1 MCRLSCFTFYNSEVN
16 FRSRG
21 LRRPISDTHCFIK
34 DDTTKR
40 DEKDFFNNNI
50 ADDAECKESCPWVQ
64 VFEIKKEENNYILDE
79 KFFRLWSLKLSF
91 TNYKL
96 VPHNFL
102 AYLPFYCN
110 NGFSKESLCT
120 VDYFLQHNVYAMA
133 FKEYSR
139 LCKDITKPVQD
150 QDFETE
156 TQTTNAKLLGSS
168 EKKLTSNVVI

>member
-1 MCRLSCFTFYNSEVN
+1 MFRLSCFMFDT
-16 FRSRG
+16 RSVKCRQG
-21 LRRPISDTHCFIK
+21 YKHPIHVQYCFIK

-40 DEKDFFNNNI
+40 DEKDFYKNNI
-50 ADDAECKESCPWVQ
+50 TDDAECPDDCEDIA
-64 VFEIKKEENNYILDE
+64 VFEIKKEENEYILDE
-79 KFFRLWSLKLSF
+79 KKIWGFWSFKLTS

-96 VPHNFL
+96 VPEDFIQKKVK
-102 AYLPFYCN
+102 YCSE
-110 NGFSKESLCT
+110 GFRKESLCT
-120 VDYFLQHNVYAMA
+120 VDRYPLKVYAMA